1 MRHSL
6 RKARTVF
13 RHPATRGWLITAA
26 LALLIKVVDGV
37 VDQHWLMTTDTTSH
51 WDLEFLVLAGGML
64 VVNCIQEA
72 CLCLYFLWH
81 HYFAQ
86 GYAFEATHNQEF
98 QGQLIRRVL
107 TIACFVWAA
116 RLRTRVNAA
125 NTKLIQLQERT
136 EQKLSLGLQASA
148 LAHELRQ
155 PLGHLLLQ
163 LQLLQFRQEQS
174 GSVDPALE
182 APLHEVAESGRQINS
197 LIATM
202 TRLLRQPT
210 KTPSGVNLCAV
221 VKRSLWELKRGVT
234 DLTVS
239 VECHGLEQPA
249 WILGDAEILQIA
261 CRNVLQNALTALQ
274 TMPPLQRRLRVQLD
288 RSPESIALIIAD
300 SGPGLPA
307 HDCRELLMSSS
318 SPNGMGLGLHIV
330 QTVIKSHE
338 GRLSLGRSA
347 DLGGAEVRLSFRA
360 AMASSAGSDTAQ
372 PVAPAQHR

>member
-6 RKARTVF
+6 RKAWSIF
-13 RHPATRGWLITAA
+13 RDPATRGWLITAV

-37 VDQHWLMTTDTTSH
+37 VDQHWLKAADPTAHSD
-51 WDLEFLVLAGGML
+51 WEFLVLAVGM
-64 VVNCIQEA
+64 VVLNCIQEA

-163 LQLLQFRQEQS
+163 LQLLQFRLEQS
-174 GSVDPALE
+174 ESVDPALE

-197 LIATM
+197 LIAKM
-202 TRLLRQPT
+202 TRLLRQPA
-210 KTPSGVNLCAV
+210 KNPSGVNLSVV
-221 VKRSLWELKRGVT
+221 VKRSLWELQRRFNGAAVA
-234 DLTVS
+234 
-239 VECHGLEQPA
+239 VEYHGLEQPA
-249 WILGDAEILQIA
+249 WIFGEAEILQIA
-261 CRNVLQNALTALQ
+261 CSNVLQNAFTVLQ

-307 HDCRELLMSSS
+307 HDCRELLMNSSS
-318 SPNGMGLGLHIV
+318 RDGMGLGLLTV
-330 QTVIKSHE
+330 QTVIKSHQ